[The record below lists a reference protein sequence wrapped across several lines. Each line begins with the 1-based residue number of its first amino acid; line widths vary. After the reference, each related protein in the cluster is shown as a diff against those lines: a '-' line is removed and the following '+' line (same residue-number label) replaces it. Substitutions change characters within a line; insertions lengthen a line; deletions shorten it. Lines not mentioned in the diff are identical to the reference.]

1 MGEVEEQGRVKKKKT
16 LTNDGFK
23 RVKDWLYAFYELNN
37 TMPKDLKIPITRDF
51 IVGPCNHCLWTFSN
65 HAYFPI
71 KLS

>member
-37 TMPKDLKIPITRDF
+37 TMPKDLKIPIAREF
-51 IVGPCNHCLWTFSN
+51 IAGSCNLCLWTCSN